1 MCKQEKNKIKEQR
14 NKIVANG
21 PALELD
27 WRRGG
32 VTAVQG
38 IGRRGRGGGDFND
51 HLNDGGVDI
60 ASYCLR

>member
-1 MCKQEKNKIKEQR
+1 MQTGKEQ
-14 NKIVANG
+14 NKRTKEQNSCKG